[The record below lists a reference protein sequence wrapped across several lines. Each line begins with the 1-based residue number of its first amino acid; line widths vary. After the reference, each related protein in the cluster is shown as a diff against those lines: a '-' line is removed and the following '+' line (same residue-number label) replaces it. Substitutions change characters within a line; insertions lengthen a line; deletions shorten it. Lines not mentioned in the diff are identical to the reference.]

1 MKQYSI
7 FDECFVDSFAGG
19 CGRELESF
27 KRLEGEHWCEECRGD
42 KDNEEQ

>member
-19 CGRELESF
+19 GVWYTVTSKVDTVLITAEFGR
-27 KRLEGEHWCEECRGD
+27 KP
-42 KDNEEQ
+42 